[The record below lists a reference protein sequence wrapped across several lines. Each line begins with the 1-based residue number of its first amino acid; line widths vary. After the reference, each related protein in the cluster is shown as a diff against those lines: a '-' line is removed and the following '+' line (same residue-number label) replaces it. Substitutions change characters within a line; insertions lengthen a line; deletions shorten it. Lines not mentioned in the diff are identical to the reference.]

1 MGKFFNFSSPVMIL
15 ICLSMRDIDSKG
27 FWTMQGYAAICIWL
41 RFLFYLRT
49 VSMFSWSV
57 RMISECV

>member
-1 MGKFFNFSSPVMIL
+1 MIL